1 MMLTEHKCNL
11 LAKVVRFLSNRSIL
25 TFPFLHKI
33 LRCNRYLNNKFNSQ
47 IHMLNMKI
55 SINLNKPRRIVLS
68 LEQVHTIQ
76 QRNLKPKCNCRIK
89 MIRKMKKIIVMIS
102 TQMNSKMSQKVSSRN
117 MMTVKTMNLSSTK
130 QSNKMASKMS
140 QTTIRSILVL
150 PIKPKIVSLELT
162 IQFHKII
169 WHSQRSTPHIRL
181 YSSNNRFKTSMEL
194 THRFIKR
201 LIPHHLNK

>member
-68 LEQVHTIQ
+68 LEQVHTI
-76 QRNLKPKCNCRIK
+76 
-89 MIRKMKKIIVMIS
+89 
-102 TQMNSKMSQKVSSRN
+102 
-117 MMTVKTMNLSSTK
+117 
-130 QSNKMASKMS
+130 
-140 QTTIRSILVL
+140 
-150 PIKPKIVSLELT
+150 
-162 IQFHKII
+162 
-169 WHSQRSTPHIRL
+169 
-181 YSSNNRFKTSMEL
+181 
-194 THRFIKR
+194 
-201 LIPHHLNK
+201 